1 MDNNKANIDD
11 SIDNNVILN
20 ILELCLFICRLL
32 LMCKIINIRTVK
44 VLNLS
49 VTGLY

>member
-1 MDNNKANIDD
+1 MPKKVSVKPIF
-11 SIDNNVILN
+11 
-20 ILELCLFICRLL
+20 ELRAAGI